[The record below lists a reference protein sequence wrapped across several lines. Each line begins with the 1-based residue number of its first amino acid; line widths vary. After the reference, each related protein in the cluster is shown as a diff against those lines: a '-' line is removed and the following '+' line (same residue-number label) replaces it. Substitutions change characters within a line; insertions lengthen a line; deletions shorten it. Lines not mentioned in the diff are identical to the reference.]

1 MTSRPVPLALVAL
14 ALAGIVAGCAPTPA
28 STPTPTSGF
37 ASDAEAFAAAEETY
51 RAYVDAL
58 NRVDLSDPETFEDVY
73 AWTTGDANAGERR
86 TLSQMHSDGW
96 VVDGETVISGFVGT
110 QFTQD
115 SVLSTVKATVCSDV
129 EQVTVTTADGESVVP
144 GDRPNTYTLNV
155 TFDTD
160 PGSPTELLI
169 SSSTSVEGGACDLP

>member
-73 AWTTGDANAGERR
+73 AWTTGELNASDRHG
-86 TLSQMHSDGW
+86 LSGYHADG
-96 VVDGETVISGFVGT
+96 
-110 QFTQD
+110 
-115 SVLSTVKATVCSDV
+115 LR
-129 EQVTVTTADGESVVP
+129 VTGESVIQVLEP
-144 GDRPNTYTLNV
+144 RATTSNWTELAACLDVSSVEVVDAAGESLVDADRADVQTLTV
-155 TFDTD
+155 RLVEADE
-160 PGSPTELLI
+160 SPTNMKVQSI
-169 SSSTSVEGGACDLP
+169 GPREGEPKCEP